1 MKLKEF
7 VEFLSS
13 MDRKAKGSQILLRII
28 NFLTFMKADYNK
40 LKVKLNDILW
50 LELSKEK
57 TDLKGWGFFNKQVTK
72 GTVTNS
78 SHKNKSWKTSKDI
91 SVIVQRAF

>member
-7 VEFLSS
+7 FEFLSS
-13 MDRKAKGSQILLRII
+13 MHRKAKGSQILLRII

-40 LKVKLNDILW
+40 LKVKLNDILR

-57 TDLKGWGFFNKQVTK
+57 TDLKGWVFLISKLPKAQSQ
-72 GTVTNS
+72 TVPIRIKVGK
-78 SHKNKSWKTSKDI
+78 HRRI
-91 SVIVQRAF
+91 SV